1 MAALLDEGKIRT
13 IVGCV
18 PSQYSETWSAL
29 LACTESYS
37 VMSEAEEIELLS
49 ILRPQF
55 RVWSRMQNERKVDEE
70 KCHLCRFK
78 VQHLYPGLHLRG
90 LTAVSSVAAV
100 CTGGIARP
108 NARTTKDQ
116 RKPVFSSR
124 SCSEYLHVVWIW
136 NALSSVIDQGMA
148 WNSRPSK
155 KRCGGKDLW

>member
-55 RVWSRMQNERKVDEE
+55 RV
-70 KCHLCRFK
+70 
-78 VQHLYPGLHLRG
+78 
-90 LTAVSSVAAV
+90 
-100 CTGGIARP
+100 
-108 NARTTKDQ
+108 
-116 RKPVFSSR
+116 
-124 SCSEYLHVVWIW
+124 
-136 NALSSVIDQGMA
+136 
-148 WNSRPSK
+148 
-155 KRCGGKDLW
+155 